1 VVRLR
6 VLANISSQLI
16 SEDQTTDLK
25 LNKQHYIMILPK
37 HLIQHLGIVSDKI
50 DFELVIDNSNK
61 LTLIGPK
68 LGSQPKSAT
77 HPSQRG
83 GFVT

>member
-1 VVRLR
+1 MKS
-6 VLANISSQLI
+6 LAKISSQLI
-16 SEDQTTDLK
+16 SEDQTVDLK
-25 LNKQHYIMILPK
+25 LKKQHYLMILPK

-61 LTLIGPK
+61 LVLVGPK
-68 LGSQPKSAT
+68 LGSQPKSTAPT
-77 HPSQRG
+77 SEKG

>member
-1 VVRLR
+1 MKS
-6 VLANISSQLI
+6 LAKISSQLI
-16 SEDQTTDLK
+16 SEDQAVSLK
-25 LNKQHYIMILPK
+25 LKKQHYIMILPK

-68 LGSQPKSAT
+68 LGSKPKSAIST
-77 HPSQRG
+77 SERG

>member
-1 VVRLR
+1 MKS
-6 VLANISSQLI
+6 LAKISSQLI
-16 SEDQTTDLK
+16 SEDQTVDLK
-25 LNKQHYIMILPK
+25 LKKQHYIMILPK
-37 HLIQHLGIVSDKI
+37 HLIQHLGIVSDEI

-77 HPSQRG
+77 STSERG

>member
-1 VVRLR
+1 MKS
-6 VLANISSQLI
+6 LAKISSQLI
-16 SEDQTTDLK
+16 SEDQTVDLK
-25 LNKQHYIMILPK
+25 LKKQHYLMILPK
-37 HLIQHLGIVSDKI
+37 HLIQHLGIVSDEI
-50 DFELVIDNSNK
+50 NFELVIDNSNK

-77 HPSQRG
+77 STSERG